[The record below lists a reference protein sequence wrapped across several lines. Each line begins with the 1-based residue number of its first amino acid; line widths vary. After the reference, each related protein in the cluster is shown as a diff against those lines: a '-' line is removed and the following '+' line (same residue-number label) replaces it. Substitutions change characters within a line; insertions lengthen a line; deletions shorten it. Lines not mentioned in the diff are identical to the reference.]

1 MSEPPS
7 PEPPPSRPSWR
18 QHPLVRRLPL
28 LVVAAIGLFFLLPQ
42 APREVEL
49 DYDFGTYGRGATRV
63 EIEIRDARGVGVRRT
78 ERKLAPGT
86 TREVQHLRLERGAYR
101 VTLTFTS
108 SAGSEKAERDFSVR
122 DEEVIEVKL

>member
-1 MSEPPS
+1 
-7 PEPPPSRPSWR
+7 
-18 QHPLVRRLPL
+18 VRRLPL